1 METLNV
7 CNDIKTLL
15 ARNIEYINYP
25 HENDNVLAFVDTDAA
40 PSIIFLYFYPSNKNS
55 LFYYNEYGE
64 STDNSTIFD
73 NPPDGIRKY
82 FESKGI
88 PQKYFEYPR
97 FDFVFNIIHNNQ
109 TIYTRTAANNQY
121 KGGNKYRVA
130 DIYTNTDMRKILTD
144 LIKNGIITDKYK
156 LNIENNTYLVS
167 DILTKKNQPIK
178 QSKRGNIILF
188 HGTTID
194 NWQSIKKH
202 GGLNP
207 NYNGSTRKDYGY
219 IKGISDKSIY
229 LTSSFNIAKSYAT
242 SYTTSDTPVILMVE
256 VPDMN
261 RLYPDDDYMMYEI
274 NNIFEQ
280 FVRIVRGLPLTI
292 KENSDFLE
300 MKKYLWGNE
309 NPYFKINDTKVD
321 VSEMQSFAR
330 LFLNA
335 ILNRDFNMIVEELGL
350 SGDELD
356 IYKKMYKLIYDKL
369 GNYFYTTNAIRNSLN
384 SSNTSNAVAYRGR
397 IPLSYILGAYDIN
410 GNKIE

>member
-1 METLNV
+1 
-7 CNDIKTLL
+7 
-15 ARNIEYINYP
+15 
-25 HENDNVLAFVDTDAA
+25 
-40 PSIIFLYFYPSNKNS
+40 
-55 LFYYNEYGE
+55 
-64 STDNSTIFD
+64 
-73 NPPDGIRKY
+73 
-82 FESKGI
+82 
-88 PQKYFEYPR
+88 
-97 FDFVFNIIHNNQ
+97 
-109 TIYTRTAANNQY
+109 
-121 KGGNKYRVA
+121 
-130 DIYTNTDMRKILTD
+130 
-144 LIKNGIITDKYK
+144 
-156 LNIENNTYLVS
+156 
-167 DILTKKNQPIK
+167 
-178 QSKRGNIILF
+178 
-188 HGTTID
+188 
-194 NWQSIKKH
+194 
-202 GGLNP
+202 
-207 NYNGSTRKDYGY
+207 
-219 IKGISDKSIY
+219 
-229 LTSSFNIAKSYAT
+229 
-242 SYTTSDTPVILMVE
+242 MVE

-261 RLYPDDDYMMYEI
+261 KLYPDDDYMMYEI
-274 NNIFEQ
+274 DNVFEQ